1 MASSLSL
8 LLLCFAALGIGL
20 IALQIGWA
28 IAHLRGSTPL
38 PGARPGI
45 SILKPMCGVD
55 DGLLRNL
62 ESFAA
67 LDYPCYE
74 VLLGVRDRSDPAYP
88 VACAAAARWPASMRV
103 ILQHGTPGLN
113 PKVNQLITLAQRAR
127 HDLLVISDSNV
138 RVQACYLGE
147 IAANL
152 ADPDVGI
159 VTHPIA
165 GMGER
170 SWGARFD
177 NLHLCSSVG
186 PGMIAA
192 NRIGQVLVIGKSM
205 AFRRAELAAIGGFE
219 ALKDVLAED
228 FVMGRR
234 LVRLCR
240 KRVVVARRP
249 IMNVAY
255 RRSARDFVERY
266 TRWSIMQRRI
276 VGTGWYTAQLVL
288 NPVPF
293 ALAALLVEPDRHV
306 LAGFLMCGASKVAL
320 ECLSIRAFRGRA
332 IATRCLIALPVKDL
346 LLLYAWLAGL
356 LRTEIRWRG
365 KRMLVLEGTRLAPV
379 TPQAAWREQTQ
390 TF

>member
-28 IAHLRGSTPL
+28 IIHLRRRTIPPRSS
-38 PGARPGI
+38 PGI
-45 SILKPMCGVD
+45 SILKPLCGVD

-62 ESFAA
+62 ESFAT

-88 VACAAAARWPASMRV
+88 VACAAAARWPMSMRV
-103 ILQHGTPGLN
+103 VLQRGTPGLN

-127 HDLLVISDSNV
+127 HDLFVISDSNV
-138 RVQACYLGE
+138 RVQPRYLDE
-147 IAANL
+147 IATHL
-152 ADPDVGI
+152 GDPEVGI

-165 GMGER
+165 GIGEQ

-186 PGMIAA
+186 PGVIAA

-234 LVRLCR
+234 LSLICQ
-240 KRVVVARRP
+240 KRVVVARHP
-249 IMNVAY
+249 IMNVSH

-266 TRWSIMQRRI
+266 TRWSIMQRKI

-293 ALAALLVEPDRHV
+293 ALAAVLIEPERHA
-306 LAGFLMCGASKVAL
+306 LAGLLMCGASKVAL
-320 ECLSIRAFRGRA
+320 ECLAIRAFRGRA
-332 IATRCLIALPVKDL
+332 IATRCLIALPLKDM

-356 LRTEIRWRG
+356 MRSEIRWRG
-365 KRMLVLEGTRLAPV
+365 NRMLVLDGTRLAPV
-379 TPQAAWREQTQ
+379 TPQPSWQEQTQ